1 MTHRSGDDIEAYAYG
16 SNGHYAMKDLP
27 DVVGTVEST
36 RNPSHARG
44 EAVAAAAA
52 GEATKT
58 KVYEPSLTEPA
69 TDVTIVH
76 EIDLGLETDTTKD
89 RDDDGGELDTSPRVA
104 LPLRS

>member
-16 SNGHYAMKDLP
+16 SNGHYAMKNLP
-27 DVVGTVEST
+27 DVVGPVEST
-36 RNPSHARG
+36 RNPPHARG
-44 EAVAAAAA
+44 EAVAA

-76 EIDLGLETDTTKD
+76 EIDLGLETDRTKD

-104 LPLRS
+104 LPLQS